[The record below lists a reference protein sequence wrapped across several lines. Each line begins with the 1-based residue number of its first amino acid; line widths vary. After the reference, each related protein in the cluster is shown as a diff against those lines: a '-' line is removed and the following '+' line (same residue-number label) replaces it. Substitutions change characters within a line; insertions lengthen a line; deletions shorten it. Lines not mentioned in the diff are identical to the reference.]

1 MNLELDVDPQ
11 ALWDSSAPAWI
22 ALIEGGHLN
31 RDLLLDPV
39 MLRLAGDVRGQ
50 KACDIGCG
58 EGRFCR
64 ILSHRGASVVGLD
77 PTIPLL
83 GEARRKDPSGHYIE
97 GVAEALPFA
106 DETFDLTVSYLVLID
121 VLDYRTAIAEMARV
135 TRPGGKVLVANMS
148 SFCTTLADPWIRDD
162 DEGRGIRVVVEDYLH
177 DRADIVEWAGIRI
190 VNYHRPLSG
199 YMRAFLDAGL
209 SLAAFEEPTLTPG
222 QIEAHPKM
230 ANAARIPMFNVSL
243 WRKA

>member
-1 MNLELDVDPQ
+1 MTHDLGVDPQ
-11 ALWDSSAPAWI
+11 TLWDSSASAWI

-39 MLRLAGDVRGQ
+39 MLRLAGDVRGE

-64 ILSHRGASVVGLD
+64 ILSQRGADVVGLD

-83 GEARRKDPSGHYIE
+83 DEARRKDPSGYYLE

-106 DETFDLTVSYLVLID
+106 DEAFDLTVSYLVLID

-135 TRPGGKVLVANMS
+135 TKPGGKVLVANMS

-162 DEGRGIRVVVEDYLH
+162 EGRGVRVVVEDYLH

-190 VNYHRPLSG
+190 VNYHRPLSS
-199 YMRAFLDAGL
+199 YMQAFLDAGL
-209 SLAAFEEPTLTPG
+209 SLDAFEEPTLTREE
-222 QIEAHPKM
+222 IETYPRM
-230 ANAARIPMFNVSL
+230 ANAARIPVFNVTR